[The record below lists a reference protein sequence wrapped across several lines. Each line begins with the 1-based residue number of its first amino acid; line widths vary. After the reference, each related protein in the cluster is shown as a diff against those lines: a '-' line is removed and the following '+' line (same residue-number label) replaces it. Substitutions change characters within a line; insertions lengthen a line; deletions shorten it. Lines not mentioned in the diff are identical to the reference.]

1 MGPGSQVAEQH
12 NARRHPDGTITIFDN
27 GKPTSDA
34 RSRGVTLV
42 LDTENMGAELV
53 REYLY
58 PGGLFAENQANM
70 QVLPNGNVFIGWGSE
85 PFFSEFSRDG
95 RLLYNANLP
104 PETESY
110 RAFRFPWEGRPAEDP
125 AVKAES
131 GPDGGTMLYVSWNGA
146 TEVAD

>member
-1 MGPGSQVAEQH
+1 MEPDSQVAEQH
-12 NARRHPDGTITIFDN
+12 NARRHPGRYHHHLRQRQAHI
-27 GKPTSDA
+27 GRPV
-34 RSRGVTLV
+34 SRVTLI
-42 LDTENMGAELV
+42 LDTENTGAELV

-104 PETESY
+104 PETESHK
-110 RAFRFPWEGRPAEDP
+110 AFRFPWEGRPPEDP

-131 GPDGGTMLYVSWNGA
+131 GRRRNDALRELERRHRSR
-146 TEVAD
+146 

>member
-1 MGPGSQVAEQH
+1 MS
-12 NARRHPDGTITIFDN
+12 
-27 GKPTSDA
+27 
-34 RSRGVTLV
+34 
-42 LDTENMGAELV
+42 AELV

-58 PGGLFAENQANM
+58 PGGLFAENQANI

-95 RLLYNANLP
+95 RLLYNVNLP

-110 RAFRFPWEGRPAEDP
+110 RAFRFPWEGRPAGDP